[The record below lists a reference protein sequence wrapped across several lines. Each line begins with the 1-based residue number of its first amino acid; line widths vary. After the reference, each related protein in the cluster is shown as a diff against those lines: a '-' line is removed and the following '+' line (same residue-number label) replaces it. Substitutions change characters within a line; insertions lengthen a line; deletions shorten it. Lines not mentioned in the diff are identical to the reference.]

1 MAVPFPNFR
10 VSGHERLDF
19 PRTSGG
25 PSGGFRIGNSCAWCR
40 SAHPVRLR
48 PSMRRPA
55 PDTTLTSSCS
65 SPLAPRRSIAFLR
78 FPSFLRNFS
87 AIEWNSLRLR
97 RFLRSLGRESWQK
110 RKMSSEPR
118 EYRRHILME
127 ANYFISQRTGLT
139 FEDFAADETLRRAVV
154 RSFEIMPPQQNL
166 WVDSGSGSRPRV

>member
-1 MAVPFPNFR
+1 M
-10 VSGHERLDF
+10 SGSISREQAADLLAASESEIRALGVARLTLFGSVLRGD
-19 PRTSGG
+19 
-25 PSGGFRIGNSCAWCR
+25 A
-40 SAHPVRLR
+40 RLLT
-48 PSMRRPA
+48 A
-55 PDTTLTSSCS
+55 TLTSSCS

-78 FPSFLRNFS
+78 LPSFLRNFS